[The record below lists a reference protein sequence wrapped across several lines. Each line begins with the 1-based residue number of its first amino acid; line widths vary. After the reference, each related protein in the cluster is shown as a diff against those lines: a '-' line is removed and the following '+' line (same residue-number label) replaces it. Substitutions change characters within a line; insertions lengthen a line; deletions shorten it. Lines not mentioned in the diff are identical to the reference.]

1 MDKLKIL
8 FYSLEL
14 TKHKLL
20 SSRFRSLCLIYA
32 GFVWVNMS
40 SIRSFIEDTNYPV
53 SIYIYPIMLI
63 HIKFRTI
70 ISFCCVYLF
79 SDVPFLQYSKM
90 YSLIRMGRLRWALA
104 QILSICETAFLFCL
118 YMCIVPVVLCI
129 PNVEFTGE
137 WGKIIHTLS
146 LTNMSQVYAIN
157 IYVPYE
163 VLVRLEPMEAML
175 LAVGLST
182 LLISFFGVF
191 MFAVSL
197 VFKRNIAIVAASVVI
212 VWSVAVYNM
221 YPIPKKIFSNYAPV
235 LWLDISQIGQLFY
248 GMKRF
253 PDLRYILLSFLL
265 MISVSALADMWAI
278 RSRDLEWVKED

>member
-1 MDKLKIL
+1 MDRLKIL
-8 FYSLEL
+8 FHSFEL

-32 GFVWVNMS
+32 GFAWVSMS
-40 SIRSFIEDTNYPV
+40 SIRDFIEATNYPV
-53 SIYIYPIMLI
+53 SPYIYPIMVVN
-63 HIKFRTI
+63 IKFRTI

-90 YSLIRMGRLRWALA
+90 YSLIRMGRFKWALA
-104 QILSICETAFLFCL
+104 QLLSICETAFLFCI
-118 YMCIVPVVLCI
+118 YMCIVPVILCI
-129 PNVEFTGE
+129 PNIELTGE

-146 LTNMSQVYAIN
+146 LTNVSGLYSID
-157 IYVPYE
+157 IYVPYG

-175 LAVGLST
+175 LAFGLST
-182 LLISFFGVF
+182 LLISFFGIF

-197 VFKRNIAIVAASVVI
+197 IFKRNIAVVAASVVI

-221 YPIPKKIFSNYAPV
+221 YLIPKGTFSNYAPV

-248 GMKRF
+248 GIKRF
-253 PDLRYILLSFLL
+253 PDLKYILLSFLL
-265 MISVSALADMWAI
+265 MISVSALAVIWAI
-278 RSRDLEWVKED
+278 RSRDLEWINED

>member
-1 MDKLKIL
+1 MDRLKIL
-8 FYSLEL
+8 FHSFEL

-32 GFVWVNMS
+32 GFAWVSMS
-40 SIRSFIEDTNYPV
+40 SIRDFIEATNYPV
-53 SIYIYPIMLI
+53 SPYIYPIMVVN
-63 HIKFRTI
+63 IKFRTI

-90 YSLIRMGRLRWALA
+90 YSLIRMGRFKWALA
-104 QILSICETAFLFCL
+104 QLLSICETAFLFCI
-118 YMCIVPVVLCI
+118 YMCIVPVILCI
-129 PNVEFTGE
+129 PNIELTKE

-146 LTNMSQVYAIN
+146 LTNVSGLYSID

-163 VLVRLEPMEAML
+163 VLVRIKPMEAML
-175 LAVGLST
+175 LSVGLST
-182 LLISFFGVF
+182 LLISFFGIF
-191 MFAVSL
+191 MFAISL
-197 VFKRNIAIVAASVVI
+197 IFKRNIAVVAASVVV

-221 YPIPKKIFSNYAPV
+221 YLIPKGIFSNYAPV

-248 GMKRF
+248 GIKRF
-253 PDLRYILLSFLL
+253 PDLKYILFSFLV
-265 MISVSALADMWAI
+265 MISVSALAVVWAI

>member
-1 MDKLKIL
+1 
-8 FYSLEL
+8 
-14 TKHKLL
+14 
-20 SSRFRSLCLIYA
+20 
-32 GFVWVNMS
+32 
-40 SIRSFIEDTNYPV
+40 
-53 SIYIYPIMLI
+53 
-63 HIKFRTI
+63 
-70 ISFCCVYLF
+70 
-79 SDVPFLQYSKM
+79 
-90 YSLIRMGRLRWALA
+90 
-104 QILSICETAFLFCL
+104 
-118 YMCIVPVVLCI
+118 MCIVPVVLCI

-163 VLVRLEPMEAML
+163 VLVRLKPMEAMF

-212 VWSVAVYNM
+212 GWSVAVYNI
-221 YPIPKKIFSNYAPV
+221 YKLLFPYAPV

-265 MISVSALADMWAI
+265 MISVSALAAMWAI
-278 RSRDLEWVKED
+278 RSRDLEWVNED

>member
-8 FYSLEL
+8 FYSFEL

-40 SIRSFIEDTNYPV
+40 SIRSFIEATNYPV

-90 YSLIRMGRLRWALA
+90 YSLIRMGRIKWALA
-104 QILSICETAFLFCL
+104 QILSIFETAFLFCL

-163 VLVRLEPMEAML
+163 VLVRLKPMEAMF

-212 VWSVAVYNM
+212 GWSVAVYNM

-265 MISVSALADMWAI
+265 MISVSALAAMWAI
-278 RSRDLEWVKED
+278 RSRDLEWVNED

>member
-40 SIRSFIEDTNYPV
+40 SIRSFIEATNCPV

-90 YSLIRMGRLRWALA
+90 YSLIRMGRIKWALA
-104 QILSICETAFLFCL
+104 QILSIFETAFLFCL

-163 VLVRLEPMEAML
+163 VLVRLKPMEAMF

-191 MFAVSL
+191 MFALSL

-212 VWSVAVYNM
+212 GWSVAVYNI
-221 YPIPKKIFSNYAPV
+221 YKLLFPYAPV

-265 MISVSALADMWAI
+265 MISVSALAARWAI
-278 RSRDLEWVKED
+278 RSRDLEWVNED

>member
-8 FYSLEL
+8 FYSFEL

-32 GFVWVNMS
+32 VFVWVNMS
-40 SIRSFIEDTNYPV
+40 SIRSFIEATNYPV

-90 YSLIRMGRLRWALA
+90 YSLIRMGRIKWALA
-104 QILSICETAFLFCL
+104 QILSIFETAFLFCL

-163 VLVRLEPMEAML
+163 VLVRLKPMEAMF

-212 VWSVAVYNM
+212 GWSVAVYNI
-221 YPIPKKIFSNYAPV
+221 YKLLFPYAPV

-265 MISVSALADMWAI
+265 MISVSALAAMWAI
-278 RSRDLEWVKED
+278 RSRDLEWVNED

>member
-8 FYSLEL
+8 FYSFEL

-40 SIRSFIEDTNYPV
+40 SIRDFIEATNCPV

-90 YSLIRMGRLRWALA
+90 YSLIRMGRIKWALA
-104 QILSICETAFLFCL
+104 QILSIFETAFLFCL

-163 VLVRLEPMEAML
+163 VLVRLKPMEAMF

-191 MFAVSL
+191 MFALSL

-212 VWSVAVYNM
+212 GWSVAVYNI
-221 YPIPKKIFSNYAPV
+221 YKLLFPYAPV

-265 MISVSALADMWAI
+265 MISVSALAAMWAI
-278 RSRDLEWVKED
+278 RSRDLEWVNED

>member
-8 FYSLEL
+8 FYSFEL

-40 SIRSFIEDTNYPV
+40 SIRDFIEATNCPV

-163 VLVRLEPMEAML
+163 VLVRLKPMEAMF

-265 MISVSALADMWAI
+265 MISVSALAAMWAI
-278 RSRDLEWVKED
+278 RSRDLEWVNED

>member
-1 MDKLKIL
+1 MGKYVIYKKLYRGDKL
-8 FYSLEL
+8 
-14 TKHKLL
+14 
-20 SSRFRSLCLIYA
+20 SRIH
-32 GFVWVNMS
+32 
-40 SIRSFIEDTNYPV
+40 
-53 SIYIYPIMLI
+53 IYIYPIMLI

-90 YSLIRMGRLRWALA
+90 YSLIRMGRIKWALA
-104 QILSICETAFLFCL
+104 QILSIFETAFLFCL

-163 VLVRLEPMEAML
+163 VLVRLKPMEAMF

-212 VWSVAVYNM
+212 GWSVAVYNI
-221 YPIPKKIFSNYAPV
+221 YKLLFPYAPV

-265 MISVSALADMWAI
+265 MISVSALAAMWAI
-278 RSRDLEWVKED
+278 RSRDLEWVNED

>member
-8 FYSLEL
+8 FYSFEL

-40 SIRSFIEDTNYPV
+40 SIRSFIEATNCPV

-90 YSLIRMGRLRWALA
+90 YSLIRMGRIKWALA
-104 QILSICETAFLFCL
+104 QILSIFETAFLFCL

-163 VLVRLEPMEAML
+163 VLVRLKPMEAMF

-212 VWSVAVYNM
+212 GWSVAVYNI
-221 YPIPKKIFSNYAPV
+221 YKLLFPYAPV

-265 MISVSALADMWAI
+265 MISVSAPAAMWAI

>member
-40 SIRSFIEDTNYPV
+40 SIRDFIEATNCPV

-90 YSLIRMGRLRWALA
+90 YSLIRMGRIKWALA
-104 QILSICETAFLFCL
+104 QILSIFETAFLFCL

-163 VLVRLEPMEAML
+163 VLVRLKPMEAMF

-212 VWSVAVYNM
+212 GWSVAVYNI
-221 YPIPKKIFSNYAPV
+221 YKLLFPYAPV

-265 MISVSALADMWAI
+265 MISVSALAAMWAI

>member
-40 SIRSFIEDTNYPV
+40 SIRSFIEATNCPV

-90 YSLIRMGRLRWALA
+90 YSLIRMGRIKWALA
-104 QILSICETAFLFCL
+104 QILSIFETAFLFCL

-163 VLVRLEPMEAML
+163 VLVRLKPMEAMF

-191 MFAVSL
+191 MFALSL

-212 VWSVAVYNM
+212 GWSVAVYNI
-221 YPIPKKIFSNYAPV
+221 YKLLFPYAPV

-265 MISVSALADMWAI
+265 MISVSALAAMWAI
-278 RSRDLEWVKED
+278 HSRDLEWVNED

>member
-40 SIRSFIEDTNYPV
+40 SIRSFIEATNCPV

-90 YSLIRMGRLRWALA
+90 YSLIRMGRIKWALA
-104 QILSICETAFLFCL
+104 QILSIFETAFLFCL

-163 VLVRLEPMEAML
+163 VLVRLEPMEAMF

-212 VWSVAVYNM
+212 GWSVAVYNI
-221 YPIPKKIFSNYAPV
+221 YKLLFPYAPV

-265 MISVSALADMWAI
+265 MISVSALAAMWAI

>member
-40 SIRSFIEDTNYPV
+40 SIRSFIEATNCPV

-90 YSLIRMGRLRWALA
+90 YSLIRMGRIKWALA
-104 QILSICETAFLFCL
+104 QILSIFETAFMFCL

-163 VLVRLEPMEAML
+163 VLVRLKPMEAMF

-191 MFAVSL
+191 MFALSL

-212 VWSVAVYNM
+212 GWSVAVYNI
-221 YPIPKKIFSNYAPV
+221 YKLLFPYAPV

-253 PDLRYILLSFLL
+253 LDLRYILLSFLL
-265 MISVSALADMWAI
+265 MISVSALAAMWAI
-278 RSRDLEWVKED
+278 HSRDLEWVNED

>member
-40 SIRSFIEDTNYPV
+40 SIRSFIEATNCPV

-90 YSLIRMGRLRWALA
+90 YSLIRMGRIKWALA
-104 QILSICETAFLFCL
+104 QILSIFETAFLFCL

-163 VLVRLEPMEAML
+163 VLVRLKPMEAMF

-191 MFAVSL
+191 MFALSL

-212 VWSVAVYNM
+212 GWSVAVYNI
-221 YPIPKKIFSNYAPV
+221 YKLLFPYAPV

-265 MISVSALADMWAI
+265 MISVSALAAMWAI
-278 RSRDLEWVKED
+278 RSRDLEWVNKD

>member
-20 SSRFRSLCLIYA
+20 SSRFRSLCLIYT

-40 SIRSFIEDTNYPV
+40 SIRDFIEATNCPV

-90 YSLIRMGRLRWALA
+90 YSLIRMGRIKWALA
-104 QILSICETAFLFCL
+104 QILSIFETAFLFCL

-163 VLVRLEPMEAML
+163 VLVRLKPMEAMF

-182 LLISFFGVF
+182 LLISFFGIF

-212 VWSVAVYNM
+212 GWSVAVYNI
-221 YPIPKKIFSNYAPV
+221 YKLLFPYAPV

-265 MISVSALADMWAI
+265 MISVSALAAMWAI
-278 RSRDLEWVKED
+278 RSRNLEWVNED

>member
-40 SIRSFIEDTNYPV
+40 SIRSFIEATNCPV

-90 YSLIRMGRLRWALA
+90 YSLIRMGRIKWALA
-104 QILSICETAFLFCL
+104 QILSIFETAFLFCL

-163 VLVRLEPMEAML
+163 VLVRLKPMEAMF

-191 MFAVSL
+191 MFALSL

-212 VWSVAVYNM
+212 GWSFAVYNI
-221 YPIPKKIFSNYAPV
+221 YKLLFPYAPV

-265 MISVSALADMWAI
+265 MISVSALAAMWAI
-278 RSRDLEWVKED
+278 RSRDLEWVNED

>member
-40 SIRSFIEDTNYPV
+40 SIRSFIEATNCPV

-90 YSLIRMGRLRWALA
+90 YSLIRMGRIKWALA
-104 QILSICETAFLFCL
+104 QILSIFETAFLFCL

-163 VLVRLEPMEAML
+163 VLVRLKPMEAMF

-212 VWSVAVYNM
+212 GWAVAVYNI
-221 YPIPKKIFSNYAPV
+221 YKLLFPYAPV

-265 MISVSALADMWAI
+265 MISVSALAAMWAI
-278 RSRDLEWVKED
+278 RSRDLEWVNED

>member
-8 FYSLEL
+8 IYSFEL

-32 GFVWVNMS
+32 GFVWASMS
-40 SIRSFIEDTNYPV
+40 SIRTFIEETNYPV
-53 SIYIYPIMLI
+53 SIYIYPLMLI

-90 YSLIRMGRLRWALA
+90 YSLVRMGRLKWALA
-104 QILSICETAFLFCL
+104 QILSIFETAFMFCL
-118 YMCIVPVVLCI
+118 YMCIVPLVLCI
-129 PNVEFTGE
+129 PNIELTGE

-146 LTNMSQVYAIN
+146 LTNASRLYSIN
-157 IYVPYE
+157 IYIPYE

-175 LAVGLST
+175 LAFGLST
-182 LLISFFGVF
+182 LLISFFGIF

-197 VFKRNIAIVAASVVI
+197 IFKRNIAVVAASAVI

-221 YPIPKKIFSNYAPV
+221 YKLLYPYAPV

-248 GMKRF
+248 GIKRF
-253 PDLRYILLSFLL
+253 PDLKYILLSFLL
-265 MISVSALADMWAI
+265 MISVSALAVIWAI
-278 RSRDLEWVKED
+278 RSRDLEWINED

>member
-40 SIRSFIEDTNYPV
+40 SIRSFIEATNCPV

-90 YSLIRMGRLRWALA
+90 YSLIRMGRIKWALA
-104 QILSICETAFLFCL
+104 QILSIFETAFLFCL

-146 LTNMSQVYAIN
+146 LTNMSQVYTIN

-163 VLVRLEPMEAML
+163 VLVRLKPMEAMF

-212 VWSVAVYNM
+212 GWSVAVYNI
-221 YPIPKKIFSNYAPV
+221 YKLLFPYAPV

-265 MISVSALADMWAI
+265 MISVSALAAMWAI
-278 RSRDLEWVKED
+278 RSRDLEWVNED

>member
-40 SIRSFIEDTNYPV
+40 SIRSFIEATNCPV

-90 YSLIRMGRLRWALA
+90 YSLIRMGRIKWALA
-104 QILSICETAFLFCL
+104 QILSIFETAFLFCL

-163 VLVRLEPMEAML
+163 VLVRLKPMEAMF

-191 MFAVSL
+191 MFALSL

-212 VWSVAVYNM
+212 GWSVAVYNI
-221 YPIPKKIFSNYAPV
+221 YKLLFPYAPV

-265 MISVSALADMWAI
+265 MISVSALAAMWAI

>member
-8 FYSLEL
+8 FYSFEL

-53 SIYIYPIMLI
+53 SIYVYPIMLI

-90 YSLIRMGRLRWALA
+90 YSLIRMGRIKWALA
-104 QILSICETAFLFCL
+104 QILSIFETAFLFCL

-163 VLVRLEPMEAML
+163 VLVRLKPMEAMF

-182 LLISFFGVF
+182 LFISFFGVF

-212 VWSVAVYNM
+212 GWSVAVYNI
-221 YPIPKKIFSNYAPV
+221 YKLLFPYAPV

-265 MISVSALADMWAI
+265 MISVSALAAMWAI
-278 RSRDLEWVKED
+278 RSRDLEWVNED

>member
-32 GFVWVNMS
+32 VFVWVNMS
-40 SIRSFIEDTNYPV
+40 SIRSFIEATNCPV

-90 YSLIRMGRLRWALA
+90 YSLIRMGRIKWALA
-104 QILSICETAFLFCL
+104 QILSIFETAFLFCL

-163 VLVRLEPMEAML
+163 VLVRLKPMEAMF

-212 VWSVAVYNM
+212 GWSVAVYNI
-221 YPIPKKIFSNYAPV
+221 YKLLFPYAPV

-265 MISVSALADMWAI
+265 MISVSALAAMWAI
-278 RSRDLEWVKED
+278 RSRDLEWVNED

>member
-1 MDKLKIL
+1 MSYICRICLGKYVIYKKL
-8 FYSLEL
+8 YRGY
-14 TKHKLL
+14 KL
-20 SSRFRSLCLIYA
+20 SGIH
-32 GFVWVNMS
+32 
-40 SIRSFIEDTNYPV
+40 
-53 SIYIYPIMLI
+53 IYIYPIMLI

-90 YSLIRMGRLRWALA
+90 YSLIRMGRIKWALA
-104 QILSICETAFLFCL
+104 QILSIFETAFLFCL

-163 VLVRLEPMEAML
+163 VLVRLEPMEAMF

-265 MISVSALADMWAI
+265 MISVSALAAMWAI

>member
-8 FYSLEL
+8 FYSFEL

-40 SIRSFIEDTNYPV
+40 SIRSFIEATNCPV

-90 YSLIRMGRLRWALA
+90 YSLIRMGRMRWALA

-163 VLVRLEPMEAML
+163 VLVRLKPMEAMF

-212 VWSVAVYNM
+212 GWSVAVYNI
-221 YPIPKKIFSNYAPV
+221 YKLLFPYAPV

-265 MISVSALADMWAI
+265 MISVSALAAMWAI
-278 RSRDLEWVKED
+278 RSRDLEWIKED

>member
-8 FYSLEL
+8 FYSFEL

-20 SSRFRSLCLIYA
+20 SSRFRSLCLIYT

-40 SIRSFIEDTNYPV
+40 SIRDFIEATNCPV

-90 YSLIRMGRLRWALA
+90 YSLIRMGRIKWALA
-104 QILSICETAFLFCL
+104 QILSIFETAFLFCL

-163 VLVRLEPMEAML
+163 VLVRLKPMEAMF

-182 LLISFFGVF
+182 LLISFFGIF

-212 VWSVAVYNM
+212 GWSVAVYNI
-221 YPIPKKIFSNYAPV
+221 YKLLFPYAPV

-265 MISVSALADMWAI
+265 MISVSALAAMWAI
-278 RSRDLEWVKED
+278 RSRNLEWVNED

>member
-8 FYSLEL
+8 FYSFEL

-40 SIRSFIEDTNYPV
+40 SIRSFIEATNCPV

-90 YSLIRMGRLRWALA
+90 YSLIRMGRIKWALA
-104 QILSICETAFLFCL
+104 QILSIFETAFLFCL
-118 YMCIVPVVLCI
+118 YMCIVPVVLCV

-163 VLVRLEPMEAML
+163 VLVRLKPMEAMF

-212 VWSVAVYNM
+212 GWSVAVYNI
-221 YPIPKKIFSNYAPV
+221 YKLLFPYAPV

-265 MISVSALADMWAI
+265 MISVSALAAMWAI

>member
-40 SIRSFIEDTNYPV
+40 SIRDFIEATNCPV

-90 YSLIRMGRLRWALA
+90 YSLIRMGRIKWALA
-104 QILSICETAFLFCL
+104 QILSIFETAFLFCL

-163 VLVRLEPMEAML
+163 VLVRLKPMEAMF

-212 VWSVAVYNM
+212 GWSVAVYNI
-221 YPIPKKIFSNYAPV
+221 YKLLFPYAPV

-265 MISVSALADMWAI
+265 MISVSALAAMWAI
-278 RSRDLEWVKED
+278 RSRDLEWVNED

>member
-8 FYSLEL
+8 FYSFEL

-40 SIRSFIEDTNYPV
+40 SIRDFIEATNCPV

-163 VLVRLEPMEAML
+163 VLVRLEPMEAMF

-182 LLISFFGVF
+182 LLISFFGIF

-265 MISVSALADMWAI
+265 MISVSALAAMWAI
-278 RSRDLEWVKED
+278 RSRDLEWVNED

>member
-40 SIRSFIEDTNYPV
+40 SIRSFIEATNCPV

-90 YSLIRMGRLRWALA
+90 YSLIRMGRIKWALA
-104 QILSICETAFLFCL
+104 QILSIFETAFLFCL

-163 VLVRLEPMEAML
+163 VLVRLKPMEAMF

-212 VWSVAVYNM
+212 GWSVAVYNI
-221 YPIPKKIFSNYAPV
+221 YKLLFPYAPV

-265 MISVSALADMWAI
+265 MISVSALAAMWAI

>member
-40 SIRSFIEDTNYPV
+40 SIRSFIEATNCPV

-90 YSLIRMGRLRWALA
+90 YSLIRMGRIKWALA
-104 QILSICETAFLFCL
+104 QILSIFETAFLFCL

-163 VLVRLEPMEAML
+163 VLVRLKPMEAMF

-191 MFAVSL
+191 MFALSL

-212 VWSVAVYNM
+212 GWSVAVYNI
-221 YPIPKKIFSNYAPV
+221 YKLLFPYAPV

-265 MISVSALADMWAI
+265 MISVSALAAMWAI
-278 RSRDLEWVKED
+278 RSRDLEWVNED

>member
-1 MDKLKIL
+1 
-8 FYSLEL
+8 
-14 TKHKLL
+14 
-20 SSRFRSLCLIYA
+20 
-32 GFVWVNMS
+32 
-40 SIRSFIEDTNYPV
+40 
-53 SIYIYPIMLI
+53 MLI

-163 VLVRLEPMEAML
+163 VLVRLKPMEAMF

-265 MISVSALADMWAI
+265 MISVSALAAMWAI
-278 RSRDLEWVKED
+278 RSRDLEWVNED

>member
-40 SIRSFIEDTNYPV
+40 SIRSFIEATNCPV

-90 YSLIRMGRLRWALA
+90 YSLIRMGRIKWALA
-104 QILSICETAFLFCL
+104 QILSIFETAFLFCL

-163 VLVRLEPMEAML
+163 VLVRLKPMEAMF

-191 MFAVSL
+191 MFALSL
-197 VFKRNIAIVAASVVI
+197 VFQRNIAIVAASVVI
-212 VWSVAVYNM
+212 GWSVAVYNI
-221 YPIPKKIFSNYAPV
+221 YKLLFPYAPV

-265 MISVSALADMWAI
+265 MISVSALAAMWAI
-278 RSRDLEWVKED
+278 RSRDLEWVNED

>member
-40 SIRSFIEDTNYPV
+40 SIRSFIEATNCPV

-90 YSLIRMGRLRWALA
+90 YSLIRMGRIKWALA
-104 QILSICETAFLFCL
+104 QILSIFETAFLFCL

-163 VLVRLEPMEAML
+163 VLVRLKPMEAMF

-191 MFAVSL
+191 MFALSL

-212 VWSVAVYNM
+212 GWSVAVYNI
-221 YPIPKKIFSNYAPV
+221 YKLLFPYAPV

-253 PDLRYILLSFLL
+253 LDLRYILLSFLL
-265 MISVSALADMWAI
+265 MISVSALAAMWAI
-278 RSRDLEWVKED
+278 HSRDLEWVNED